1 MDEKTESSKENPILV
16 RPKKPFDQMT
26 HEEQVGLA
34 REVLGLVKP
43 LERL

>member
-16 RPKKPFDQMT
+16 RPKKPIDQMT
-26 HEEQVGLA
+26 QEEMVELA

-43 LERL
+43 KPR